1 MKLDKNLQTLHIYH
15 IHCLAAPSTVP
26 NVGEHFELVLKMIPV
41 ASVSLARV
49 TSRTTSGVKH
59 PPGAWIRFLKKNNES
74 NQRRYP
80 KVCETS
86 FPTQKTKRNPTAGSP
101 AISGPEVLKNKK
113 MLETTNSE
121 RFKHVRFSGGVYIYI
136 YIC

>member
-86 FPTQKTKRNPTAGSP
+86 FPTRKRNEIQPQVHLQFQ
-101 AISGPEVLKNKK
+101 VLK
-113 MLETTNSE
+113 S
-121 RFKHVRFSGGVYIYI
+121 
-136 YIC
+136 